1 MKRSDGF
8 TLMNNFKV
16 FKNVTGL
23 FLFVDILNEHYEYY
37 FQNITSL
44 TLYQDSMLFKELDF
58 NQQQQQ
64 QQENKFVE
72 SLQITVNLSNLK
84 HLNIKDTC
92 HILSSTM
99 LLEILKK
106 AQKLSSIAIEKSA
119 LISFVINNE
128 LYQYFNQ
135 MIK

>member
-58 NQQQQQ
+58 NQQ